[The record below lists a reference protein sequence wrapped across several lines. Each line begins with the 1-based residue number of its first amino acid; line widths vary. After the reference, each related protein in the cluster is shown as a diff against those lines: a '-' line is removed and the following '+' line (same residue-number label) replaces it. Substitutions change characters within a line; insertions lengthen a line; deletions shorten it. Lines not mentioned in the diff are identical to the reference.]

1 MSIQAPEFGKMRSF
15 FWPIHGFEV
24 KKVLPMAL
32 MLFLI
37 CFDYSILRNLKDA
50 IVVTAKASGAEVIPF
65 IKVWVLLPMA
75 IILTL
80 VFTRLS
86 NRYSQ
91 QRVFYVMISGFLL
104 FFALFGF
111 VLFPLTDT
119 IHPHDWADSLESALP
134 AGFKGFVA
142 MCRNWSF
149 TLFYVFAELWSSMVM
164 TVLFWGLANEV
175 TKINEAR
182 RFYSVFGVFANA
194 AAITSG
200 QFANYMA
207 TDVSWAHTLDSLLMV
222 VIAGGCATM
231 AIFWWLNKNVF
242 AGSSFAG
249 LHEPTEELKKKKKK
263 LSMRESFSYLSN
275 SKYLLCIAVMVVA
288 YNLTINLVEVIWK
301 DQLSVLFSSP
311 KEYNAY
317 MNNLTS
323 IWGLISTTT
332 AFCMSFMIGRFG
344 WTKIAL
350 LTPAIMLIT
359 SAGFFSFIIFRDV
372 LSGPMMLLMGMSPL
386 AIAVFFGSAQVCL
399 SKAAK
404 YSVFDATKEMAF
416 IPLDH
421 QYKLKGKAAIDGVG
435 SRFGKSGGSLVH
447 QGMLMFFGTLSASA
461 PYVGAILLA
470 VVIGWIIA
478 VKSLGRQFAK
488 VVSDK
493 SAIGEEAPVEVLVE
507 APKANSLSDIQ
518 VVVAG

>member
-1 MSIQAPEFGKMRSF
+1 MSKQPPEFGKLRSF
-15 FWPIHGFEV
+15 FWPIHSFEV

-50 IVVTAKASGAEVIPF
+50 IVVTAKSSGAEVIPF

-75 IILTL
+75 ILLTL
-80 VFTRLS
+80 IFTRLS

-91 QRVFYVMISGFLL
+91 ERVFYMMISAFLL
-104 FFALFGF
+104 FFAVFGF

-119 IHPHDWADSLESALP
+119 LHPHAWADSLEATLP

-149 TLFYVFAELWSSMVM
+149 TLFYVIAELWSSMVM

-182 RFYSVFGVFANA
+182 RFYSVFGVFANF

-207 TDVSWAHTLDSLLMV
+207 TDVSWAHTLDSLLLV
-222 VIAGGCATM
+222 VIGGGCATM

-242 AGSSFAG
+242 KGSSFAG
-249 LHEPTEELKKKKKK
+249 LTKTTEELKKRKKKK

-301 DQLSVLFSSP
+301 DQLRALYSSP

-323 IWGLISTTT
+323 IWGVISTTT
-332 AFCMSFMIGRFG
+332 AICMSFMIGRFG

-350 LTPAIMLIT
+350 LTPAIMLVT
-359 SAGFFSFIIFRDV
+359 SIGFFSFIVFSDA
-372 LSGPMMLLMGMSPL
+372 LSGPMFLLIGASPL

-421 QYKLKGKAAIDGVG
+421 EIKLKGKAAIDGVG
-435 SRFGKSGGSLVH
+435 SRFGKSGGSFIH
-447 QGMLMFFGTLSASA
+447 QGMLMFFGTLASSA

-478 VKSLGRQFAK
+478 VKSLGKQFAH
-488 VVSDK
+488 VVADK
-493 SAIGEEAPVEVLVE
+493 SAIGEEAPDEVVPAKELPE
-507 APKANSLSDIQ
+507 ASQ
-518 VVVAG
+518 VIATAT

>member
-1 MSIQAPEFGKMRSF
+1 MSIQAPEFGKLRSF
-15 FWPIHGFEV
+15 FWPIHRFEV
-24 KKVLPMAL
+24 SKVLPMAL

-50 IVVTAKASGAEVIPF
+50 IVVTAKSSGAEVIPF

-75 IILTL
+75 ILLTL
-80 VFTRLS
+80 IFTRLS

-91 QRVFYVMISGFLL
+91 QRVFYMVITGFLL

-111 VLFPLTDT
+111 VLFPLNDT
-119 IHPHDWADSLESALP
+119 IHPHAWADSLEAMLP

-149 TLFYVFAELWSSMVM
+149 TLFYVIAELWSSMVM

-175 TKINEAR
+175 TKISEAR

-207 TDVSWAHTLDSLLMV
+207 TDVSWAHTLDSLLLV
-222 VIAGGCATM
+222 VIGGGCATM

-242 AGSSFAG
+242 KGSSFEG
-249 LHEPTEELKKKKKK
+249 LTETTEQLKKKKEKKK

-275 SKYLLCIAVMVVA
+275 SKYLVCIAVMVVA
-288 YNLTINLVEVIWK
+288 YNLSINLVEVIWK
-301 DQLSVLFSSP
+301 DQLRALYSSP

-323 IWGLISTTT
+323 VWGVISTTT
-332 AFCMSFMIGRFG
+332 ALCMSFMIGRFG

-359 SAGFFSFIIFRDV
+359 SAGFFSFIVFGDA
-372 LSGPMMLLMGMSPL
+372 LSAPMILLLGTSPL

-416 IPLDH
+416 IPLEH
-421 QYKLKGKAAIDGVG
+421 EIKLKGKAAIDGVG
-435 SRFGKSGGSLVH
+435 SRFGKSGGSFIH
-447 QGMLMFFGTLSASA
+447 QGMLMIFGTLSSSA
-461 PYVGAILLA
+461 PYVGAILMT
-470 VVIGWIIA
+470 VVIGWILA
-478 VKSLGRQFAK
+478 VKSLGRQFGQ

-493 SAIGEEAPVEVLVE
+493 SAIGEEVPVEA
-507 APKANSLSDIQ
+507 APLKEVPESQ
-518 VVVAG
+518 VIAGII